1 MVNTFS
7 PFGLQDLGRRE
18 GGSPQFGLTR
28 VNISSTDPTPI
39 FTGDPVAQLPTAP
52 GSGLFGKYITQAAS
66 AAGTTFASSTN
77 SPIAYE
83 GVFRGCEYLNTA
95 VGRVVWSA
103 FWPGSA
109 GAGVSSQADPIAY
122 IDNDPSKY
130 LVAQASTTAT
140 SSGFVPVWT
149 SSMINYNVAVGST
162 GTGAVS
168 SASGNTT
175 TGQSGACVLSSISA
189 LSSTAALGSSA
200 AFYGWRV
207 IDFFSNYAPP
217 GGFVNGTD
225 NTNAGQILVLV
236 PNPVQLFPTSSAGW

>member
-7 PFGLQDLGRRE
+7 PFGIQDLGRRE
-18 GGSPQFGLTR
+18 GGSPQFGWTR
-28 VNISSTDPTPI
+28 VNISSSDPTPI
-39 FTGDPVAQLPTAP
+39 FAGDPVQINNVNPA
-52 GSGLFGKYITQAAS
+52 SGLFGKYITQ
-66 AAGTTFASSTN
+66 GSSGLN
-77 SPIAYE
+77 NGIAYE

-95 VGRVVWSA
+95 VGRVVWSE
-103 FWPGSA
+103 FYPGSA

-122 IDNDPSKY
+122 IDADPSKY
-130 LVAQASTTAT
+130 FICQASTTPT

-149 SSMINYNVAVGST
+149 SSMINYPVQVGST

-175 TGQSGACVLSSISA
+175 TGYSGVCVLSSISA
-189 LSSTAALGSSA
+189 LSSNIGAISS
-200 AFYGWRV
+200 FPYRF
-207 IDFFSNYAPP
+207 IDFYSNYAPP

-236 PNPVQLFPTSSAGW
+236 PVSPLIMAGAGSSGV